1 MYEWMWLIGLCLLL
15 LVLFLLALLKPRLHK
30 PSEKPSKKLIM
41 QTANANTDSQ
51 NNTGSQKLKTQLAA
65 HLPDYTIEAKSNR
78 LLISQDGSQIA
89 IIALDDHA
97 VMRERLLDGVLILSV
112 PTRVGSS
119 QLTQISDQVR
129 QHAAKLGLSDQI

>member
-30 PSEKPSKKLIM
+30 PSKKPSKKLIK
-41 QTANANTDSQ
+41 QTANIDSQ

-65 HLPDYTIEAKSNR
+65 HLLDYTIEAKSNR

>member
-30 PSEKPSKKLIM
+30 PSKKPSKKFIM
-41 QTANANTDSQ
+41 QTANTDSQ

-65 HLPDYTIEAKSNR
+65 HLSDYTIEAKSNR

-89 IIALDDHA
+89 IITLDDHA
-97 VMRERLLDGVLILSV
+97 VMRERLLDEVLILSV
-112 PTRVGSS
+112 PTRFGSS

>member
-30 PSEKPSKKLIM
+30 PSKKPSKKLIK
-41 QTANANTDSQ
+41 QTANTDSQ

-89 IIALDDHA
+89 IITLDDHA
-97 VMRERLLDGVLILSV
+97 VMRERLLDEVLILSV
-112 PTRVGSS
+112 PTRFGSS

-129 QHAAKLGLSDQI
+129 RHAAKQGLSDQI

>member
-15 LVLFLLALLKPRLHK
+15 LVLFLLALLKTRLHK
-30 PSEKPSKKLIM
+30 PSEKPTKKLIK
-41 QTANANTDSQ
+41 QTANTDSQ

-65 HLPDYTIEAKSNR
+65 HLSDYTIVAKSNR

-89 IIALDDHA
+89 IITLDDHA

-112 PTRVGSS
+112 PTRFRAT
-119 QLTQISDQVR
+119 QLAQISDQVR
-129 QHAAKLGLSDQI
+129 RHAAKQGLSDQI

>member
-30 PSEKPSKKLIM
+30 PSKKPSKKLIM
-41 QTANANTDSQ
+41 QTANTDSQ

-65 HLPDYTIEAKSNR
+65 HLSDYTIEAKSNR

-89 IIALDDHA
+89 IITLDDHA
-97 VMRERLLDGVLILSV
+97 VMRERLLDEVLILSV
-112 PTRVGSS
+112 PTRFGSS

>member
-30 PSEKPSKKLIM
+30 PSKKPSKKLIM
-41 QTANANTDSQ
+41 QTANTDSQ

-65 HLPDYTIEAKSNR
+65 HLSDYTIEAKSNR

-89 IIALDDHA
+89 IITLDDHA

>member
-41 QTANANTDSQ
+41 QTANTDSQ

>member
-30 PSEKPSKKLIM
+30 PSKKPSKKFIM
-41 QTANANTDSQ
+41 QTANTDSQ

-65 HLPDYTIEAKSNR
+65 HLSDYTIVAKSNR

>member
-30 PSEKPSKKLIM
+30 PSKKPSKKLIM
-41 QTANANTDSQ
+41 QTANIDSQ

-65 HLPDYTIEAKSNR
+65 HLSDYTIEAKSNR

-89 IIALDDHA
+89 IITLDDHA
-97 VMRERLLDGVLILSV
+97 VMRERLLDEVLILSV

>member
-41 QTANANTDSQ
+41 QTANTDSQ

-65 HLPDYTIEAKSNR
+65 HLSDYTIVAKSNR
-78 LLISQDGSQIA
+78 LLISREGSQIA

>member
-30 PSEKPSKKLIM
+30 PSKKPSKKFIM
-41 QTANANTDSQ
+41 QTANTGSQ

-89 IIALDDHA
+89 IITLDDHA
-97 VMRERLLDGVLILSV
+97 VMRERLLDWVLILSV
-112 PTRVGSS
+112 PY
-119 QLTQISDQVR
+119 
-129 QHAAKLGLSDQI
+129 

>member
-30 PSEKPSKKLIM
+30 PSKKPSKKLIK
-41 QTANANTDSQ
+41 QTANTDSQ

-65 HLPDYTIEAKSNR
+65 HLLDYTIEAKSNR

-89 IIALDDHA
+89 IITLDDHA

>member
-30 PSEKPSKKLIM
+30 PSKKPSKKLIM
-41 QTANANTDSQ
+41 QTANIDSQ

-65 HLPDYTIEAKSNR
+65 HLSDYTIEAKSNR

-89 IIALDDHA
+89 IITLDDHA
-97 VMRERLLDGVLILSV
+97 VMRERLLDEVLILSV
-112 PTRVGSS
+112 PTRFGSS

>member
-30 PSEKPSKKLIM
+30 PSEKPSKKLIK
-41 QTANANTDSQ
+41 QTANTD
-51 NNTGSQKLKTQLAA
+51 SQKLKTQLAA
-65 HLPDYTIEAKSNR
+65 HLLDYTIEAKSNR

-89 IIALDDHA
+89 IITLDDHA
-97 VMRERLLDGVLILSV
+97 VMRERLLDEVLILSV

-119 QLTQISDQVR
+119 QLAQISDQVR

>member
-41 QTANANTDSQ
+41 QTANTDSQ

-65 HLPDYTIEAKSNR
+65 HLSDYTIEAKSNR

-89 IIALDDHA
+89 IITLDDHA

>member
-30 PSEKPSKKLIM
+30 PSKKPSKKFIM
-41 QTANANTDSQ
+41 QTANTDSQ

-89 IIALDDHA
+89 IITLDDHA
-97 VMRERLLDGVLILSV
+97 VMRERLLDEVLILSV
-112 PTRVGSS
+112 PTRFGSS

>member
-30 PSEKPSKKLIM
+30 PSKKPSKKLIM
-41 QTANANTDSQ
+41 QTANIDSQ

-65 HLPDYTIEAKSNR
+65 HLSDYTIEAKSNR

-89 IIALDDHA
+89 IITLDDHA
-97 VMRERLLDGVLILSV
+97 VMRERLLDEVLILSV
-112 PTRVGSS
+112 PTRFGSS
-119 QLTQISDQVR
+119 QLAQISDQVR
-129 QHAAKLGLSDQI
+129 RHAAKQGLSDQI

>member
-41 QTANANTDSQ
+41 QTANTDSQ

-65 HLPDYTIEAKSNR
+65 HLSDYTIEAKSNR
-78 LLISQDGSQIA
+78 LLISREGLQIA

>member
-30 PSEKPSKKLIM
+30 PSKKPSKKLIK
-41 QTANANTDSQ
+41 QTANTDSQ

-65 HLPDYTIEAKSNR
+65 HLLDYTIEAKSNR

-89 IIALDDHA
+89 IITLDDHA
-97 VMRERLLDGVLILSV
+97 VMRERLLDEVLILSV

>member
-30 PSEKPSKKLIM
+30 SSEKPSKKLIM
-41 QTANANTDSQ
+41 QTANTDSQ
-51 NNTGSQKLKTQLAA
+51 QLKTQLAA
-65 HLPDYTIEAKSNR
+65 HLSDYTIEAKSNR

-89 IIALDDHA
+89 IITLDDHA

-112 PTRVGSS
+112 PTRFGSS

-129 QHAAKLGLSDQI
+129 QHAAKQGLYD

>member
-30 PSEKPSKKLIM
+30 SSEKPSKKLIM
-41 QTANANTDSQ
+41 QTANTDSQ
-51 NNTGSQKLKTQLAA
+51 QLKTQLAA
-65 HLPDYTIEAKSNR
+65 HLSDYTIEVKSNR

-89 IIALDDHA
+89 IITLDDHA

-112 PTRVGSS
+112 PTRFGSS

-129 QHAAKLGLSDQI
+129 QHAAKQGLYD

>member
-41 QTANANTDSQ
+41 QTANTDSQ

-65 HLPDYTIEAKSNR
+65 HLSDYTIVAKSNR

-89 IIALDDHA
+89 IITLDDHA
-97 VMRERLLDGVLILSV
+97 VMRERLLDEVLILSV

>member
-41 QTANANTDSQ
+41 QTANTH
-51 NNTGSQKLKTQLAA
+51 SQKLKTQLAA
-65 HLPDYTIEAKSNR
+65 HLSDYTIVAKSNR
-78 LLISQDGSQIA
+78 LLISREGSQIA

>member
-30 PSEKPSKKLIM
+30 PSKKPSKKLIM
-41 QTANANTDSQ
+41 QTANIDSQ

-89 IIALDDHA
+89 IITLDDHA
-97 VMRERLLDGVLILSV
+97 VMRERLLDEVLILSV
-112 PTRVGSS
+112 PTRFGSS

>member
-30 PSEKPSKKLIM
+30 SSEKPSKKLIM
-41 QTANANTDSQ
+41 QTANTDSQ
-51 NNTGSQKLKTQLAA
+51 QLKTQLAA
-65 HLPDYTIEAKSNR
+65 HLSDYTIEAKSNR

-89 IIALDDHA
+89 IITLDDHA

-119 QLTQISDQVR
+119 QLAQISDQVR
-129 QHAAKLGLSDQI
+129 RHAAKLGLSDQI

>member
-1 MYEWMWLIGLCLLL
+1 
-15 LVLFLLALLKPRLHK
+15 
-30 PSEKPSKKLIM
+30 M
-41 QTANANTDSQ
+41 QTANIDSQ

-65 HLPDYTIEAKSNR
+65 HLSDYTIEAKSNR

-89 IIALDDHA
+89 IITLDDHA
-97 VMRERLLDGVLILSV
+97 VMRERLLDEVLILSV

>member
-41 QTANANTDSQ
+41 QTANTDSQ

-65 HLPDYTIEAKSNR
+65 HLLDYTIEAKSNR

-89 IIALDDHA
+89 IITLDDHA
-97 VMRERLLDGVLILSV
+97 VMRERLLDEVLILSV

>member
-30 PSEKPSKKLIM
+30 PSKKPSKKLIK
-41 QTANANTDSQ
+41 QTANIDSQ

-65 HLPDYTIEAKSNR
+65 HLSDYTIEAKSNR

-89 IIALDDHA
+89 IITLDDHA
-97 VMRERLLDGVLILSV
+97 VMRERLLDEVLILSV

-119 QLTQISDQVR
+119 QLTQISNKVR
-129 QHAAKLGLSDQI
+129 QHAAKLGLSNQI

>member
-41 QTANANTDSQ
+41 QTAN
-51 NNTGSQKLKTQLAA
+51 TGSQKLKTQLAA
-65 HLPDYTIEAKSNR
+65 HLSDYTIVAKSNR
-78 LLISQDGSQIA
+78 LLISREGSQIA